1 MTGAQSENT
10 GATAEQTAPLPFCRP
25 DITDAE
31 IDEVVDTIR
40 SGWLT
45 TGPKTQQFEE
55 QFKRY
60 VGSKHAIAVSSCTA
74 AMHLSLAAAGI
85 GEGDEVITTPLTFC
99 ATVNVIIHQRAT
111 PVLADI
117 SLDDYDIDPE
127 QVERRITPRTRAIM
141 PVHYGGQPCKMDA
154 LLDIAR
160 RHKLL
165 LIEDAAHAVG
175 ANYRGRPIG
184 TIGDTTSFSFYVIK
198 NLTTGEG
205 GMITTND
212 DALADKLRL
221 LRLHG
226 MSHDAWKRYDARGS
240 WYYEVLAPGFKCN
253 MTDVQAALGLH
264 QLERLEG
271 FLGRRRQIV
280 ALYEERLSRLPELT
294 LPSARPE
301 VRHAWHLYPIVLKN
315 DGLTIGR
322 DELIEELK
330 ARGIGTS
337 VHFIPIH
344 HHPYYQQAFGWKP
357 GDFPNTDQV
366 FSGLLSLPLFT
377 RMSDD
382 DVERVAT
389 ALEETIVSHRR

>member
-1 MTGAQSENT
+1 MTGAQPEIT
-10 GATAEQTAPLPFCRP
+10 GATEQAAPLPFCRP

-31 IDEVVDTIR
+31 INEVVDTIR

-45 TGPKTQQFEE
+45 TGPRTQQFEE

-60 VGSKHAIAVSSCTA
+60 VGAKHAIAVSSCTA

-127 QVERRITPRTRAIM
+127 QVERRITPRTKAIM

-154 LLDIAR
+154 LTDIAR

-175 ANYRGRPIG
+175 AIYRGRPIG

-212 DALADKLRL
+212 DALAEKLRL

-271 FLGRRRQIV
+271 FLGRRRQLV

-357 GDFPNTDQV
+357 GDFPNTDRV

-377 RMSDD
+377 RMSDG
-382 DVERVAT
+382 DVERVAN

>member
-1 MTGAQSENT
+1 MTGADSER
-10 GATAEQTAPLPFCRP
+10 GGLSEEIRPLPFCQP
-25 DITDAE
+25 DITDV
-31 IDEVVDTIR
+31 EVNEVIDTIR

-45 TGPKTQQFEE
+45 TGPRTQQFEE
-55 QFKRY
+55 QFRQY
-60 VGSKHAIAVSSCTA
+60 VGSKYAVAVSSCTA
-74 AMHLSLAAAGI
+74 GMHLSLMAAGI

-117 SLDDYDIDPE
+117 SLDDYNIDPE
-127 QVERRITPRTRAIM
+127 QVERLITPRTRAIM
-141 PVHYGGQPCKMDA
+141 PVHYGGQPCRMD
-154 LLDIAR
+154 LLAGMAQR
-160 RHKLL
+160 RNLL

-184 TIGDTTSFSFYVIK
+184 SIGDATSFSFYVIK

-205 GMITTND
+205 GMVTTND
-212 DALADKLRL
+212 AGLADKVRL

-226 MSHDAWKRYDARGS
+226 MSHDAWKRYDARGT
-240 WYYEVLAPGFKCN
+240 WYYEVLAPGFNYK
-253 MTDVQAALGLH
+253 MTDVQAALGIH

-271 FLGRRRQIV
+271 FLDRRRQIV
-280 ALYEERLSRLPELT
+280 GLYGQRLAHLPEVA
-294 LPSARPE
+294 LPTARPE
-301 VRHAWHLYPIVLKN
+301 VRHAWHLYPIVL
-315 DGLTIGR
+315 DSERLTIGR
-322 DELIEELK
+322 DQLIEELK

-357 GDFPNTDQV
+357 GDFPNTDRV

-382 DVERVAT
+382 DAERVAS
-389 ALEETIVSHRR
+389 AVEEIVVKHRR

>member
-1 MTGAQSENT
+1 MTQSENT
-10 GATAEQTAPLPFCRP
+10 GATTEQAAPLPFCRP

-31 IDEVVDTIR
+31 INEVVDTIR

-127 QVERRITPRTRAIM
+127 QVERRITPRTKAIM

-280 ALYEERLSRLPELT
+280 ALYEERLSRLPELI
-294 LPSARPE
+294 LPAARPE

-389 ALEETIVSHRR
+389 ALEEIIVNHRR